1 MKKLGLDDADTPS
14 PNHKFNLRRKIM
26 ICRTKEHYENRIAK
40 LYSHGEV
47 MNQRLINKMKRKL
60 RKLN

>member
-1 MKKLGLDDADTPS
+1 
-14 PNHKFNLRRKIM
+14 M

-40 LYSHGEV
+40 LCSHGEV